1 MLLFGFVRIH
11 QSLYYLISS
20 LANINHHR
28 DEHKVVEKHELVRN
42 IIFKAGQ
49 PRLWFTSSGKMLQ
62 IESPGTTR
70 AQELAEIYRILEIEE
85 DVEGDDRV
93 PGLAALKAKVSV
105 WFLKYC
111 VTK

>member
-105 WFLKYC
+105 
-111 VTK
+111 